1 MSVQESTAVAQPT
14 ELGEL
19 DKLVLRLGV
28 VQLHRMRRQE
38 EEAQLRAEV
47 VKALRAGGKRPFY
60 DPRNPEQKLWHATA
74 SETTYQAHVID
85 RSKTEEWVRE
95 RYPAKLRPRTKLREG
110 FTDEDVLQVL
120 RKHAAYMIEDVEEVQ
135 DWVLR
140 ELELK
145 SQLAGQPMGW
155 GNEIGEHAP
164 PGITVTKPDSTVK
177 MTFSPRAAEVIEA
190 LIIDRVIDLD
200 GNPITPAVGGE

>member
-1 MSVQESTAVAQPT
+1 MSVEQSAAVVPIG

-19 DKLVLRLGV
+19 DRLVLRLGV
-28 VQLHRMRRQE
+28 VQLNRMRRQE

-60 DPRNPEQKLWHATA
+60 DPRNPQQKLWHATA
-74 SETTYQAHVID
+74 SETAYQARVVD
-85 RSKTEEWVRE
+85 RSRAEEWVRE
-95 RYPAKLRPRTKLREG
+95 NYPAKLRPRTKLREG
-110 FTDEDVLQVL
+110 FTEDDVLQVL
-120 RKHAAYMIEDVEEVQ
+120 RKHAGYMIEDVEEVQ

-145 SQLAGQPMGW
+145 SQQAGEPMGW

-164 PGITVTKPDSTVK
+164 PGIAVTKPDSTVK
-177 MTFSPRAAEVIEA
+177 MTFSPRAVEVIDG
-190 LIIDRVIDLD
+190 LIVDGVIDVD
-200 GNPITPAVGGE
+200 GNPKSLGGE

>member
-1 MSVQESTAVAQPT
+1 MSIQESAAAVPL

-38 EEAQLRAEV
+38 EEVQLRAEV
-47 VKALRAGGKRPFY
+47 VKALRAGGKRPMY
-60 DPRNPEQKLWHATA
+60 DPLNPEQKLWHATA
-74 SETTYQAHVID
+74 SETTYQARVVD
-85 RSKTEEWVRE
+85 RTRAEEWVRE
-95 RYPAKLRPRTKLREG
+95 NYPAKLRPRTKLKEG

-120 RKHAAYMIEDVEEVQ
+120 RKHAEYMIEDIEEVQ

-145 SQLAGQPMGW
+145 SQQAGEPMGW

-164 PGITVTKPDSTVK
+164 PGIAVTKPDSIVK
-177 MTFSPRAAEVIEA
+177 MTFSPRAAEIVDA
-190 LIIDRVIDLD
+190 LILNGVIDVD
-200 GNPITPAVGGE
+200 GNPVGGA

>member
-1 MSVQESTAVAQPT
+1 MSVEQSAAVAPVD

-28 VQLHRMRRQE
+28 VQLNRMRRQE
-38 EEAQLRAEV
+38 EETQLRAEV
-47 VKALRAGGKRPFY
+47 VKALRAGGKRPVY
-60 DPRNPEQKLWHATA
+60 DPRNPQQKLWHATA
-74 SETTYQAHVID
+74 SETAYQARVID

-95 RYPAKLRPRTKLREG
+95 NYAAKLRPRTRLRDG

-120 RKHAAYMIEDVEEVQ
+120 RKHAGYMIEDVEEVQ

-145 SQLAGQPMGW
+145 SQQAGQPMGW

-164 PGITVTKPDSTVK
+164 PGIVVTKPESTVK
-177 MTFSPRAAEVIEA
+177 MTFSPRAVEAVDA
-190 LIIDRVIDLD
+190 LILDGVIDID
-200 GNPITPAVGGE
+200 GNPTSPGGQ